1 MVMFDWLLGSSK
13 DVNTSNPQSMH
24 YKGAKVGDKT
34 VPVRISP
41 CYCGLRNINSRLNDE
56 FVMCEFCKEA
66 EKELKTRE
74 GLYET
79 AKGTPIS
86 KLKQIKPHYKW
97 SWKLNKAVRL

>member
-1 MVMFDWLLGSSK
+1 MFNWLLGDPK
-13 DVNTSNPQSMH
+13 DLHSSNPQSMH
-24 YKGAKVGDKT
+24 YKNVLPEDRVFFTCDWVCPKCNCSHKIPHQMDT
-34 VPVRISP
+34 RFWID
-41 CYCGLRNINSRLNDE
+41 CNQCR
-56 FVMCEFCKEA
+56 
-66 EKELKTRE
+66 ELKSRE